1 VGTLT
6 ISLDDEV
13 EKELREVATRLYG
26 SRKGALSNV
35 IESALKN
42 YFTLLEKA
50 GSSGEAL
57 FKALQGDTVVA
68 EANTLDELAEI
79 LKKKGVE
86 PRGLRIVSSKPI
98 ASSAHAG
105 YRIIKT

>member
-1 VGTLT
+1 MGTLT

-13 EKELREVATRLYG
+13 EKKLREIATRLYG

-42 YFTLLEKA
+42 YFTLLERA
-50 GSSGEAL
+50 GSSGGAS
-57 FKALQGDTVVA
+57 FKALKGDTVVA
-68 EANTLDELAEI
+68 EADTLDVLAEI

-86 PRGLRIVSSKPI
+86 PRGLRVVSSKPI
-98 ASSAHAG
+98 SSPAHAG
-105 YRIIKT
+105 YRIIRA